1 MSNEEQLDKADFH
14 YLDYSKGN
22 VAWTIQSYG
31 NEFDGGLMTMNEWMN
46 EWMNESLFSLKLYSF
61 YNWEKIYEKT
71 HVNNNA

>member
-31 NEFDGGLMTMNEWMN
+31 NEFDGGLMTI
-46 EWMNESLFSLKLYSF
+46 YSN
-61 YNWEKIYEKT
+61 YAT
-71 HVNNNA
+71 QQQTTQATSNNY